1 MSKKKNK
8 KGKQRQAANRAKKRK
23 QATRKPH
30 RAGPSSSGGLLKKS
44 GDLYHV
50 RSQAG
55 LNVLLGSGKPTLV
68 DFWAPWCQPCLRMG
82 PIFERIASK
91 YGEQINFAKVDT
103 QSLPKVGKRY
113 GVQSIPT
120 IIAFDGRQE
129 ARREVGLMN
138 EPAMK
143 RFAESF
149 LPEEEEEYEEEE
161 QNEEQEQDAVDE
173 SGQESGKYTPHQ
185 EQPGDKGGDDQ
196 IASERKSSGGFGKR
210 LKKLFG
216 GGKK

>member
-8 KGKQRQAANRAKKRK
+8 KGKQRQGANRSKKRK
-23 QATRKPH
+23 QGTRKPH
-30 RAGPSSSGGLLKKS
+30 RSGASSLGLAKKT
-44 GDLYHV
+44 GDLYFI

-55 LNVLLGSGKPTLV
+55 LNMLLASGRPTLV

-91 YGEQINFAKVDT
+91 YGDRINFAKVDT

-120 IIAFDGRQE
+120 IIAFNGRQE

-138 EPAMK
+138 DSRMR
-143 RFAESF
+143 RFAQSLLPDDDDEQQEEQAEQKEQLEQEEIESSP
-149 LPEEEEEYEEEE
+149 PEEEGE
-161 QNEEQEQDAVDE
+161 DTSGPVAVAAGE
-173 SGQESGKYTPHQ
+173 PST
-185 EQPGDKGGDDQ
+185 
-196 IASERKSSGGFGKR
+196 
-210 LKKLFG
+210 G
-216 GGKK
+216 GGLGSRLMGLFRKKKK